1 MPKKRKAGLG
11 DLVDGLAEAAVDTIA
26 DRIRDS
32 FTAQSRKQVQN
43 LPTAQAFVCIGCGN
57 SVQGA
62 QIEFLRAAEGKCI
75 CTSCFGFMFNAGVEK
90 VRFLAKKA
98 AERAAAAASERAA
111 AAERAVAGAG
121 PRRAAAPPVTPPW
134 EVLGVG
140 QDATEDEIKKAYRK
154 IVMQWHPDRLPPESR
169 AEGQSRID
177 EATKARDAML
187 SVRRAPSEGSP

>member
-43 LPTAQAFVCIGCGN
+43 LPTAQSFGCIGCGS

-90 VRFLAKKA
+90 VRFLAKKT
-98 AERAAAAASERAA
+98 AERAAAAATERAA
-111 AAERAVAGAG
+111 SGAG

-140 QDATEDEIKKAYRK
+140 QDVTEDEIKKAYRK

>member
-1 MPKKRKAGLG
+1 M
-11 DLVDGLAEAAVDTIA
+11 VDGLAEAAVDTIA

-43 LPTAQAFVCIGCGN
+43 LPTAQSFVCIGCGN

-90 VRFLAKKA
+90 VRFLAKKT
-98 AERAAAAASERAA
+98 AERAAAAA
-111 AAERAVAGAG
+111 ERAVSGAG

>member
-32 FTAQSRKQVQN
+32 FTAQSRRQVQN
-43 LPTAQAFVCIGCGN
+43 LPTAQAFVCVGCGN

-62 QIEFLRAAEGKCI
+62 QIEFLRPAEGKCL

-98 AERAAAAASERAA
+98 AERAAAAGAATASGAA
-111 AAERAVAGAG
+111 A
-121 PRRAAAPPVTPPW
+121 PRRPATPPVTPPW
-134 EVLGVG
+134 EVLEVA
-140 QDATEDEIKKAYRK
+140 QDASEDEIKKAYRK

-169 AEGQSRID
+169 VEGQRRID

-187 SVRRAPSEGSP
+187 SVRRAPTEGSP

>member
-1 MPKKRKAGLG
+1 MAKRKKAGLG

-32 FTAQSRKQVQN
+32 FAAQSRRQVQN
-43 LPTAQAFVCIGCGN
+43 LPTAQAFVCVGCGN

-62 QIEFLRAAEGKCI
+62 QIEFLRPAEGKCL

-98 AERAAAAASERAA
+98 AERAAAAAA
-111 AAERAVAGAG
+111 AGASG
-121 PRRAAAPPVTPPW
+121 TSSRRAATPPVTPPW
-134 EVLGVG
+134 EVLAVA
-140 QDATEDEIKKAYRK
+140 QDASEDEIKKAYRK
-154 IVMQWHPDRLPPESR
+154 IVMEWHPDRLPPESR
-169 AEGQSRID
+169 IEGQRRID

-187 SVRRAPSEGSP
+187 SVRRAPTEGSP